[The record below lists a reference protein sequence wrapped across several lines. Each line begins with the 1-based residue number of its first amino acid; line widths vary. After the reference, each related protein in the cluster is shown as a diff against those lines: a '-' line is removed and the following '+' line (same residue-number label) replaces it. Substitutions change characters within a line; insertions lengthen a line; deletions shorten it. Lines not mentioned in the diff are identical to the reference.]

1 MRNRLM
7 VGIGILLCA
16 GASLVVG
23 PPAIAFPVTSG
34 FVTMDSDDIGTPG
47 GQLPPHQ
54 SLAEL
59 LANGG
64 FETGNLAPWTISAS
78 WAVVGNNPHS
88 GAFCA
93 FDVGNNWIRQN
104 FPPIDTG
111 DVLSITFWMR
121 QPEAQISAFDLFYSD
136 NTFDEDIWFVPT
148 TWAQQDIT
156 FFLRPAG
163 SLLTGIRLWGYSGG
177 PQGPDETFLD
187 DVSIEVKGATAVE
200 GSTWG
205 QVKSLFD

>member
-7 VGIGILLCA
+7 FGVGYLLCA
-16 GASLVVG
+16 GISLVVAR
-23 PPAIAFPVTSG
+23 PALAFPVTSG

-47 GQLPPHQ
+47 GGQLPSHQ

-93 FDVGNNWIRQN
+93 FDVGNNW
-104 FPPIDTG
+104 
-111 DVLSITFWMR
+111 
-121 QPEAQISAFDLFYSD
+121 
-136 NTFDEDIWFVPT
+136 
-148 TWAQQDIT
+148 
-156 FFLRPAG
+156 
-163 SLLTGIRLWGYSGG
+163 
-177 PQGPDETFLD
+177 
-187 DVSIEVKGATAVE
+187 
-200 GSTWG
+200 
-205 QVKSLFD
+205 